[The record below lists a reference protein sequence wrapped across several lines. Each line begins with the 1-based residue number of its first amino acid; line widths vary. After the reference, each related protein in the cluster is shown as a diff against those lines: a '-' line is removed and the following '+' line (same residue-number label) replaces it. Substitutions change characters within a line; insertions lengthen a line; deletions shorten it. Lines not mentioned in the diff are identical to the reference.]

1 VLDKFR
7 QNFITPEDGMS
18 FESEEKAYEMYNTY
32 AGRVEFSVRRSKTKY
47 V

>member
-1 VLDKFR
+1 M
-7 QNFITPEDGMS
+7 TPIVGMT

-32 AGRVEFSVRRSKTKY
+32 AGRVEFSIRRSKTKY

>member
-1 VLDKFR
+1 MLDKSK
-7 QNFITPEDGMS
+7 QNLATPEVGMS
-18 FESEEKAYEMYNTY
+18 FESEKKAYEMYNTY